1 MLTVCL
7 DKAIKEGEG
16 CYPGI
21 KLLKPALESLS
32 LHFQGTGRF
41 LVMDVTMLRAV
52 SSPQLGTEAGDVLTM
67 SPPLV
72 AQTEH

>member
-1 MLTVCL
+1 VCL

-16 CYPGI
+16 CYLGM
-21 KLLKPALESLS
+21 KLLEPALKSLL
-32 LHFQGTGRF
+32 LHSQGTGRL

-52 SSPQLGTEAGDVLTM
+52 SSPQLGIESGDVPIT